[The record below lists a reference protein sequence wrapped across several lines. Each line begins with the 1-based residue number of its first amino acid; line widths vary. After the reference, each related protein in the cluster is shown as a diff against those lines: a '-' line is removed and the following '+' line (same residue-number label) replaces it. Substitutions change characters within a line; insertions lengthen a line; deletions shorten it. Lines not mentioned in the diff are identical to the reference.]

1 MLQDVRAKLL
11 EPLQYPRLAL
21 HRDNYLLSLSL
32 TQRFKGE
39 PLDLDT
45 VFLFLQ
51 AGAQSTTK

>member
-21 HRDNYLLSLSL
+21 HRDDYLLSLSL

-39 PLDLDT
+39 PLALDT
-45 VFLFLQ
+45 VFLF
-51 AGAQSTTK
+51 